1 MEFDPIN
8 MEALITLT
16 NLTSDDLSATLQV
29 LELENEIASL
39 PGGRYQR
46 IG

>member
-1 MEFDPIN
+1 

>member
-1 MEFDPIN
+1 MGFDPIN
-8 MEALITLT
+8 MEALIALT
-16 NLTSDDLSATLQV
+16 NLTSRDLSATLLL
-29 LELENEIASL
+29 LELKNEIASL